1 MWGVMGRF
9 AEGNGEASD
18 LGDWMVLR
26 TWEVRARGWEC
37 RGREGG
43 GDGREEEAQV
53 VILGGLP

>member
-1 MWGVMGRF
+1 MGRF

-26 TWEVRARGWEC
+26 TCGVRARGWEC

-43 GDGREEEAQV
+43 GNGREEEAQV
-53 VILGGLP
+53 LILGGLP